1 MLPIGI
7 TRDGGMQG
15 QGWKVPKKKQMEIN
29 IFQLENKKKKWLG
42 KDKRGSTFKRIYYMA
57 TFKGMWHKHS
67 KAKID

>member
-29 IFQLENKKKKWLG
+29 TFQLENKKKKKTWEG
-42 KDKRGSTFKRIYYMA
+42 
-57 TFKGMWHKHS
+57 
-67 KAKID
+67 